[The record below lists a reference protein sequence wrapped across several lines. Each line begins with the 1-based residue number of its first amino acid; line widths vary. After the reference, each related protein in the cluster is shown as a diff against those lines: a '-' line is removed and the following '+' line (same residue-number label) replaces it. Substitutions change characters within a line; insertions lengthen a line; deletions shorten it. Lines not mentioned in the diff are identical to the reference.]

1 MVHLLQQG
9 EWVLFAVIIA
19 ALVIS
24 LSFHEFGHA
33 WVAKRF
39 GDNTAERAGRLTINP
54 RAHIDPMGLLMV
66 IIVGVGYAK
75 PVPTDPRQFT
85 SPYAD
90 LLVAAA
96 GPGMNLLVAAAAINF
111 YTLGLAIAPDIF
123 WQPGPLQFF
132 IILTQINL
140 VLMLFNLLPIGP
152 LDGHY
157 ILPYFLPRRLA
168 SFYRFYNHRYG
179 VWLLL
184 LLVFLSF
191 YGVPV
196 FQSIRGFSCEILETI
211 TLLPLPFDVSR
222 SIFCQ

>member
-1 MVHLLQQG
+1 MIHLLQQG

-39 GDNTAERAGRLTINP
+39 GDDTAERAGRLTINP

-66 IIVGVGYAK
+66 VIVGFGYAK
-75 PVPTDPRQFT
+75 PVPTDPRRFT
-85 SPYAD
+85 SRYAD

-96 GPGMNLLVAAAAINF
+96 GPGMNLLLAVVTINF
-111 YTLGLAIAPDIF
+111 YVLGLKIGWTF
-123 WQPGPLQFF
+123 FQQPGPYFF
-132 IILTQINL
+132 FSYLALINL
-140 VLMLFNLLPIGP
+140 LLMVFNLLPIGA

-168 SFYRFYNHRYG
+168 SLYRYYNHHYG
-179 VWLLL
+179 NWLLL
-184 LLVFLSF
+184 SLVLLSVF
-191 YGVPV
+191 GVPV
-196 FQSIRGFSCEILETI
+196 FQSILGISRAILPSI
-211 TLLPLPFDVSR
+211 VFLPL
-222 SIFCQ
+222 

>member
-1 MVHLLQQG
+1 MLDLLQKG
-9 EWVLFAVIIA
+9 DWALFTLILA

-39 GDNTAERAGRLTINP
+39 GDDTAERAGRLTINP
-54 RAHIDPMGLLMV
+54 LAHIDPMGLLMV
-66 IIVGVGYAK
+66 IIAGVGYAK

-85 SPYAD
+85 SRYAD

-96 GPGMNLLVAAAAINF
+96 GPGMNLLLAVVTINF
-111 YTLGLAIAPDIF
+111 YALGLKMGWTLF
-123 WQPGPLQFF
+123 WQPGSLQFF
-132 IILTQINL
+132 YYLTQINL

-168 SFYRFYNHRYG
+168 SLYRFYNHRYG
-179 VWLLL
+179 IWLLL
-184 LLVFLSF
+184 LLVFLTVF
-191 YGVPV
+191 GVPV
-196 FQSIRGFSCEILETI
+196 FQSIWGFSGEMLQWIA
-211 TLLPLPFDVSR
+211 LLPLHPNGG
-222 SIFCQ
+222 

>member
-33 WVAKRF
+33 WVAKQF
-39 GDNTAERAGRLTINP
+39 GDDTAERAGRLTINP

-66 IIVGVGYAK
+66 VMVGFGYAK
-75 PVPTDPRQFT
+75 PVPTDPRRFT
-85 SPYAD
+85 SRYAD

-96 GPGMNLLVAAAAINF
+96 GPGMNLLLAIVTINF
-111 YTLGLAIAPDIF
+111 YVLGLKIGWIF
-123 WQPGPLQFF
+123 FQQPGPYYFF
-132 IILTQINL
+132 SYLTLINL
-140 VLMLFNLLPIGP
+140 LLMVFNLLPIGA

-168 SFYRFYNHRYG
+168 VLYRYYNHRYG
-179 VWLLL
+179 NWLLL
-184 LLVFLSF
+184 LLVLLTIF
-191 YGVPV
+191 GVPV
-196 FQSIRGFSCEILETI
+196 FQSILGISRAILPSI
-211 TLLPLPFDVSR
+211 VFLPL
-222 SIFCQ
+222 

>member
-1 MVHLLQQG
+1 MIHLLQQG

-39 GDNTAERAGRLTINP
+39 GDDTAERAGRLTINP

-66 IIVGVGYAK
+66 VIVGFGYAK
-75 PVPTDPRQFT
+75 PVPTDPRRFT
-85 SPYAD
+85 SRYAG

-96 GPGMNLLVAAAAINF
+96 GPGMNLLLAVVTINF
-111 YTLGLAIAPDIF
+111 YVLGLKIGWTF
-123 WQPGPLQFF
+123 FQQPGPYFF
-132 IILTQINL
+132 FSYLALINL
-140 VLMLFNLLPIGP
+140 LLMVFNLLPIGA

-168 SFYRFYNHRYG
+168 SLYRYYNHHYG
-179 VWLLL
+179 NWLLL
-184 LLVFLSF
+184 SLVLLSVF
-191 YGVPV
+191 GVPV
-196 FQSIRGFSCEILETI
+196 FQSILGISRAIL
-211 TLLPLPFDVSR
+211 P
-222 SIFCQ
+222 SIVFLRL

>member
-1 MVHLLQQG
+1 MIHLLQQG

-39 GDNTAERAGRLTINP
+39 GDDTAERAGRLTINP

-66 IIVGVGYAK
+66 VIVGFGYAK
-75 PVPTDPRQFT
+75 PVPTDPRRFT
-85 SPYAD
+85 SRYAD

-96 GPGMNLLVAAAAINF
+96 GPGMNLLLAVVTINF
-111 YTLGLAIAPDIF
+111 YVLGLKIGWTF
-123 WQPGPLQFF
+123 FQQPGPYFF
-132 IILTQINL
+132 FSYLALINL
-140 VLMLFNLLPIGP
+140 LLMVFNLLPIGA

-168 SFYRFYNHRYG
+168 SLYRYYNHRYG
-179 VWLLL
+179 NWLLL
-184 LLVFLSF
+184 LLVLLTVF
-191 YGVPV
+191 GVPV
-196 FQSIRGFSCEILETI
+196 FQSILGISRAIL
-211 TLLPLPFDVSR
+211 P
-222 SIFCQ
+222 SIVFLRL

>member
-1 MVHLLQQG
+1 MIHLLQQG

-39 GDNTAERAGRLTINP
+39 GDDTAERAGRLTINP

-66 IIVGVGYAK
+66 VIVGFGYAK
-75 PVPTDPRQFT
+75 PVPTDPRRFT
-85 SPYAD
+85 SRYAD

-96 GPGMNLLVAAAAINF
+96 GPGMNLLLAVVTINF
-111 YTLGLAIAPDIF
+111 YVLGLKIGWTLF
-123 WQPGPLQFF
+123 QQPGPYFF
-132 IILTQINL
+132 FSYLALINL
-140 VLMLFNLLPIGP
+140 LLMVFNLLPIGV

-168 SFYRFYNHRYG
+168 SLYRYYNHHYG
-179 VWLLL
+179 NWLLL
-184 LLVFLSF
+184 SLVLLSVF
-191 YGVPV
+191 GVPV
-196 FQSIRGFSCEILETI
+196 FQSILGISRAIL
-211 TLLPLPFDVSR
+211 P
-222 SIFCQ
+222 SIVFLRL

>member
-1 MVHLLQQG
+1 MIHLLQQG

-33 WVAKRF
+33 WVAKQF
-39 GDNTAERAGRLTINP
+39 GDDTAERAGRLTINP

-66 IIVGVGYAK
+66 VMVGFGYAK

-85 SPYAD
+85 SRYAD

-96 GPGMNLLVAAAAINF
+96 GPGMNLLLAAVTINF
-111 YTLGLAIAPDIF
+111 YALGLKMGWTLF
-123 WQPGPLQFF
+123 QQPGPEDFF
-132 IILTQINL
+132 YFLTLINL

-168 SFYRFYNHRYG
+168 SLYRFYNHRYG
-179 VWLLL
+179 NWLLL
-184 LLVFLSF
+184 LLVFLMVL
-191 YGVPV
+191 GVPV
-196 FQSIRGFSCEILETI
+196 FQSIRGFSWEMMHWIAF
-211 TLLPLPFDVSR
+211 LPLPY
-222 SIFCQ
+222 